1 MTRPVFGGVFFP
13 MRAEGKEYAMSRRSP
28 LSGIGSIEKTGKK
41 NTWRIRVSLGK
52 NPVTGKYRKSLSR
65 TVHGTKSEAAKALMD
80 YHAELMDPS
89 AIKPSDITVRDYAAR
104 FHEEREHEFRS
115 PLAWNREA
123 YEIKWISS
131 FFGAYRLQDLDT
143 FTLRNTYSRMRKEG
157 ATESRLHRVHQKLS
171 RIMNQAIDDGLV
183 AKTPVPP
190 YPSPGRSSRRGTA
203 SRSTRR
209 RDSTPPS
216 SGSRRA
222 PRTARCCLPC
232 TRA

>member
-1 MTRPVFGGVFFP
+1 
-13 MRAEGKEYAMSRRSP
+13 MSGRSS
-28 LSGIGSIEKTGKK
+28 LSGIGSIEKAGKK

-52 NPVTGKYRKSLSR
+52 DPVTGKYRKSPSR
-65 TVHGTKSEAAKALMD
+65 TVHGTKSEAAKALME
-80 YHAELMDPS
+80 YRAELMDPS
-89 AIKPSDITVRDYAAR
+89 AIKPSDITVGDYAAR

-115 PLAWNREA
+115 PLAWNRES

-143 FTLRNTYSRMRKEG
+143 FTLRNAYSRMRKEG

-171 RIMNQAIDDGLV
+171 QIMNQAVDDGLV
-183 AKTPVPP
+183 AKNPAPP
-190 YPSPGRSSRRGTA
+190 YLSPGPSPRRGTA

-209 RDSTPPS
+209 RGSTPS
-216 SGSRRA
+216 SSDSRRA
-222 PRTARCCLPC
+222 PRTARCCSPC

>member
-1 MTRPVFGGVFFP
+1 
-13 MRAEGKEYAMSRRSP
+13 MSGRSS

-52 NPVTGKYRKSLSR
+52 DPVTGKYRKSHSR

-89 AIKPSDITVRDYAAR
+89 AIKPSDITVGDYAAR

-115 PLAWNREA
+115 PLAWNRES

-143 FTLRNTYSRMRKEG
+143 FTDLYSFFGRERPREG
-157 ATESRLHRVHQKLS
+157 VQNFGIRERGAPWDR
-171 RIMNQAIDDGLV
+171 A
-183 AKTPVPP
+183 
-190 YPSPGRSSRRGTA
+190 RRP
-203 SRSTRR
+203 
-209 RDSTPPS
+209 STPTS
-216 SGSRRA
+216 SGGRPPTTLSRRA
-222 PRTARCCLPC
+222 GRSPSAAAGSARTPRP
-232 TRA
+232 